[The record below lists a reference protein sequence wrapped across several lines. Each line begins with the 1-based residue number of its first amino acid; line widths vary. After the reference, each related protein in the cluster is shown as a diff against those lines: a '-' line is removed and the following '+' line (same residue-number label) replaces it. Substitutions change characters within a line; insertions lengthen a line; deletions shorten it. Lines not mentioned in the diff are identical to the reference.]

1 MTLSP
6 EREGRLTGSVWAAAM
21 GINPHQSRQALYRQ
35 LKGIDEPFTG
45 NEATEYGNANE
56 PNAVDAYEAHQ
67 GVIVQKSG
75 ERQAFVIHP
84 EYDWLGCTPDGHTE
98 QRLVEFKCP
107 YYKMYDEPPAYY
119 IAQTIG
125 QMACTGFTECDLAAW
140 SPDELKIW
148 RIEFSAEYWDQML
161 ALLILFWQD
170 VQNGVEPKRRKKPV
184 MADVNYYEL
193 I

>member
-6 EREGRLTGSVWAAAM
+6 EREGRLTGSVWSAAI
-21 GINPHQSRQALYRQ
+21 GINPYQSRQALYRQ

-56 PNAVDAYEAHQ
+56 ANAVDAYEAHQ

-75 ERQAFVIHP
+75 GRQEFVIHP

-98 QRLVEFKCP
+98 HRLTEFKCP

-125 QMACTGFTECDLAAW
+125 QMACTGFKECDLAAW

-148 RIEFSAEYWDQML
+148 RIEFSPEYWDQML
-161 ALLILFWQD
+161 ALLQLFWDD
-170 VQNGVEPKRRKKPV
+170 VQNGIEPKRRKKPV